1 MSKVRILSASIGD
14 AVLIVRLS
22 WTVTCIN
29 RSITL
34 PVAVKPARRKR
45 VSRLRHRIGP
55 LDTRSLMLGRISVQ
69 MH

>member
-22 WTVTCIN
+22 WTVTCI

-34 PVAVKPARRKR
+34 PVAVKPGRRKR
-45 VSRLRHRIGP
+45 VSHLRHRIGP

-69 MH
+69 IP